1 MHFPSMSRNGQVTT
15 AGCNGQPL
23 LVTHV
28 EVAKTWVWEV
38 TRCYT
43 KFQYKHGEVSQMW
56 FCHLT
61 P

>member
-1 MHFPSMSRNGQVTT
+1 MAKSQRPVVMDNL
-15 AGCNGQPL
+15 L

-28 EVAKTWVWEV
+28 ELAKTWVWEV